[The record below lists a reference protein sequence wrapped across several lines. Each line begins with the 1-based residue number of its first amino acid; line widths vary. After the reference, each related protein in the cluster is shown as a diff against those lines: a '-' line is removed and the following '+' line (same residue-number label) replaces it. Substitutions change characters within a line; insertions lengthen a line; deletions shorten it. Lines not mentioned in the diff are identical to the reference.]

1 MLKCWNYV
9 VHMPDGPH
17 VLVGT
22 QLPEAVEVHIRGLP
36 EDISGAGCK
45 EDSKVY
51 DLSPKL
57 KDYRPALRAGSKYI

>member
-1 MLKCWNYV
+1 M
-9 VHMPDGPH
+9 HMPDGPH

-57 KDYRPALRAGSKYI
+57 KD